1 MVRCFT
7 VASVKVRCFAVAI
20 HQCQWFYGSLFQYSL
35 SPHRPAKEIAIKAFA
50 CMPLLEARCFAGKKD
65 VVNISFPQMI
75 TPCMFFCILLHA
87 FSWLEFK
94 VSVHCAHCFLADLW
108 AYFGFR
114 GIEWLLKQMINLKLA
129 PTPSKS
135 GTS

>member
-75 TPCMFFCILLHA
+75 TPCMFFAFYCMHFHGSSSKFQSTVPTVSLLIFGHILDFVALN
-87 FSWLEFK
+87 
-94 VSVHCAHCFLADLW
+94 
-108 AYFGFR
+108 GF
-114 GIEWLLKQMINLKLA
+114 
-129 PTPSKS
+129 
-135 GTS
+135 